1 MRKISLTVILF
12 VVSFGAFGQKADTTY
27 SRKELARTDVQLL
40 LSYYGQDGNH
50 SAVTGGTGTEK
61 LSVYAPEISL
71 QHHFKSAGRLDF
83 NAGVDVIS
91 SASTDRIDFVMSSA
105 SRTDRRAHSSL
116 GYNHTFKKQGLT
128 MGGSTAFS
136 IESDYLSWGG
146 GLSLGHV
153 NPSRSREVGVAFQA
167 YFDDLRWGRLNED
180 YRRPVTVVYPS
191 ELRTKEWFN
200 IYKRLSLNLETSI
213 YQVVNQRL
221 ALSFYPGFVYQAG
234 LLSTPF
240 HRVYFNDQKTLKVEN
255 LPDERVKLPL
265 GVQAN
270 AFLGGR
276 WVLRAYYRWYWDNF
290 GIRAHTFDLETP
302 VKLTPAF
309 TLSPFFRA
317 YTQTASK
324 YFQPYQ
330 GHALEADYYT
340 SDYDLSAFQ
349 SLKVGVGLRFA
360 PFKRLGKRI
369 DFNAVELR
377 YAFYSRTD
385 GLSAHMLTMLWEGS
399 RKNKRS

>member
-12 VVSFGAFGQKADTTY
+12 VASFGAFGQKADTTY

-71 QHHFKSAGRLDF
+71 QHYFKSAGRLDF

-105 SRTDRRAHSSL
+105 SRLDRRVHAGA
-116 GYNHTFKKQGLT
+116 GYSHAFKKQGLT
-128 MGGSTAFS
+128 LGGSTAFS
-136 IESDYLSWGG
+136 MESDYLSVGG
-146 GLSLGHV
+146 GLSLNHV
-153 NPSRSREVGVAFQA
+153 NHSRSREIGVAFQA

-191 ELRTKEWFN
+191 ELRFKEWFN
-200 IYKRLSLNLETSI
+200 IYKRLSLNVETSI

-221 ALSFYPGFVYQAG
+221 SLSFYPGFVYQAG

-276 WVLRAYYRWYWDNF
+276 WILRAYYRWYWDNY

-330 GHALEADYYT
+330 GHALAADYYT

-399 RKNKRS
+399 WKRKRP